1 MTVDSEFIQA
11 ANNRLQWDG
20 IWKVKCIFPGPVSV
34 HEALDRAIIA
44 LFEKTGGSKPQLIL
58 CSWAAGRRLLLEARE
73 REPQGHFENASAYDR
88 EAMKRAFQWD
98 HEGSRGHL
106 FERGYLGT
114 YAGAVVI
121 ASIYLGVWESDYA
134 IVSSVLQ
141 PKEVEY
147 DGSNCVLV
155 QFGVGG

>member
-73 REPQGHFENASAYDR
+73 REPQGHFP
-88 EAMKRAFQWD
+88 FQWD